1 MKDTNPWFN
10 GTYDDIDFRRELAK
24 LGIVEDTKMT
34 TQEEQFEKTLP
45 DAYNQLF
52 GTDELVDRLQAVFAK
67 WCKDNNYR
75 GTLERAENLEMSDI
89 PKEGQFA
96 TKPSTAHFWTSSL
109 LMFFYKSKDEGY
121 YFYSL
126 TDKKSNEILAKDF
139 PELYSLLIKDGNLA
153 ELPFSDN
160 Y

>member
-1 MKDTNPWFN
+1 MKDTNPWFD
-10 GTYDDIDFRRELAK
+10 GSYDNVNFRKELAE
-24 LGIVEDTKMT
+24 LGANEDTNMT
-34 TQEEQFEKTLP
+34 TQEEQFEETLP

-52 GTDELVDRLQAVFAK
+52 GTDELVDRLQATFTK
-67 WCKDNNYR
+67 WCKDNNYK

-96 TKPSTAHFWTSSL
+96 TTPSVAHFWTSSL
-109 LMFFYKSKDEGY
+109 LMFFCKSKAKGY

-126 TDKKSNEILAKDF
+126 TDKKSNGILAKDF
-139 PELYSLLIKDGNLA
+139 PELYSLLLKDGNLA